1 MNLGSD
7 GCLLPKFCFT
17 RSNKRLPNVS
27 FSKISTLLLR
37 ISGGPQCSPSSDLSG
52 VFFYG
57 SIMMASRR
65 ASLPISSIKSTQRN
79 SKKLPNLK
87 RKTRTMGTYWD
98 PHREP
103 HLGQPSSTQR
113 SSKDLLNPK
122 KKTRPMDLFLDPQ
135 WELYLGQTS
144 RTQHL
149 DRLRDQ

>member
-1 MNLGSD
+1 M
-7 GCLLPKFCFT
+7 
-17 RSNKRLPNVS
+17 
-27 FSKISTLLLR
+27 
-37 ISGGPQCSPSSDLSG
+37 
-52 VFFYG
+52 FYG

-113 SSKDLLNPK
+113 SSKDLLNLEADGSVLGSAMGTISGSNLENPTSGPAK
-122 KKTRPMDLFLDPQ
+122 GSMIRADCRQIVNLLPSSAACDLPT
-135 WELYLGQTS
+135 EL
-144 RTQHL
+144 
-149 DRLRDQ
+149 LRWPHFQPPYYWLHC